1 MKAQNGRSRAKNVVL
16 SIFVVILCLFSI
28 SIKIMNDLPPPK
40 WYHFEAQKNKRV
52 IMEYAEEHFPKAKI
66 VEERYDSAIP
76 FLTSN
81 RFDQIVFEQDGVRF
95 AIWANDGE
103 FWGENYLGSKAIQY
117 IEREIIEKYL
127 NSKGITA
134 LYDCSMPYG
143 VPTGEVTEFEGIIIV
158 KIIPDYEVGKDMP
171 CQVEWLYDFYE
182 YWQSESNLINYQVCI
197 EYRVNDDLYYVLRF
211 QEDSTFAN
219 SEEFYNAF
227 RPNAP

>member
-1 MKAQNGRSRAKNVVL
+1 MKKAWERFNKKEKILSFVIVL
-16 SIFVVILCLFSI
+16 CVLVSIGLIVWDHI
-28 SIKIMNDLPPPK
+28 DPPL

-81 RFDQIVFEQDGVRF
+81 RLDQIVFEQDGVRF

-182 YWQSESNLINYQVCI
+182 YWQSESNLKNYQVCI

-211 QEDSTFAN
+211 QEDSAFA
-219 SEEFYNAF
+219 SAEEFYNAF